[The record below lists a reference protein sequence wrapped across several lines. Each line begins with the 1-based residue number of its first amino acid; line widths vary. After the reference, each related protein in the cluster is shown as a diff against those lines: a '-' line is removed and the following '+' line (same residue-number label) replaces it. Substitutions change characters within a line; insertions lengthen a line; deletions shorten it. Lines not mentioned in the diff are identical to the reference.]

1 VNASCEEHDAQSA
14 AKIQEGLKEVE
25 EEEGLVLSCDDA
37 SLPPAISITSD
48 GGEVCGCYC
57 I

>member
-14 AKIQEGLKEVE
+14 AKIQEGLKELE
-25 EEEGLVLSCDDA
+25 EEQGLVLSCDDA